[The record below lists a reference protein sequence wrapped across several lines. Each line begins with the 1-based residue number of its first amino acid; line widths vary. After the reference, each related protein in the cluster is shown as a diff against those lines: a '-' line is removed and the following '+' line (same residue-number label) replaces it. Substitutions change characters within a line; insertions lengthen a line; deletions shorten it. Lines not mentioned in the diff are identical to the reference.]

1 MLDVFFKDP
10 KHEQQQLL
18 RNKKPRTMD
27 RKRKKDREEE
37 EKEKP
42 KVVMLLQAAF
52 TEIWK
57 RR

>member
-1 MLDVFFKDP
+1 MSDVFFKDP

-52 TEIWK
+52 TEI
-57 RR
+57 